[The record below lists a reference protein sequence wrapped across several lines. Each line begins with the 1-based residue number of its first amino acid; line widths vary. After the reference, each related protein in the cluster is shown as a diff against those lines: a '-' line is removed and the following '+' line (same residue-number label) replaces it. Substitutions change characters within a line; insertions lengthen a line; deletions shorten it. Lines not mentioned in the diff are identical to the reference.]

1 MRKKRPRVRTPAGA
15 SVDKGVVYSRNY
27 PKATMVGMK

>member
-1 MRKKRPRVRTPAGA
+1 LRKQRPRVRTAAGT
-15 SVDKGVVYSRNY
+15 SVDKGIVYSRNY